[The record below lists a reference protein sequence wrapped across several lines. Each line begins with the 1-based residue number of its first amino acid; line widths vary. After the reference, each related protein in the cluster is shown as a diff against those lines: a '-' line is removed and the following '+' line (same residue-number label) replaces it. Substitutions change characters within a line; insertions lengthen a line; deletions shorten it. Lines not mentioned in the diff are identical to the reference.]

1 MNEDA
6 VMPGRWVGA
15 TLAAMTLMISRNVG
29 FTAWLS
35 VQWIETE
42 TTQESVLTDIKA
54 IKQDATELK
63 VLVNEIYNKIS
74 SIPLEI
80 DDDDRWYRD
89 MEIEYQKRMESERR
103 ELQRQIDE
111 LKELQR
117 LKNR

>member
-6 VMPGRWVGA
+6 VVPSKWVSA
-15 TLAAMTLMISRNVG
+15 TLAAMTLMISLNVG

-54 IKQDATELK
+54 IKRDAADLK
-63 VLVNEIYNKIS
+63 GLMNAVHNKIAAL
-74 SIPLEI
+74 PLEI
-80 DDDDRWYRD
+80 DDNDRWYRD
-89 MEIEYQKRMESERR
+89 MEIEYQKRIESERR

-111 LKELQR
+111 LK
-117 LKNR
+117 KSK